1 MDAREERGAAGARA
15 WEPWTRGRRREEPWE
30 LVLGSHG
37 CRRGEE
43 PWTRGRSSCAGA
55 AASSVVGGRCR
66 RGGELRLLR
75 GRLRE
80 LRRGGRAPPWEPP
93 AAGPRPASPCLPRR
107 SVRGRRRG
115 LMSRARSSVRGE
127 RGMGRVMDDMW
138 GPFSIFFSKA
148 IPAQPNNFWLSQS
161 PYLMVAF
168 STATTHNYFSKSQS
182 SIKHTLRNKVVICI
196 G

>member
-1 MDAREERGAAGARA
+1 MDTREELV
-15 WEPWTRGRRREEPWE
+15 RGRRRE
-30 LVLGSHG
+30 
-37 CRRGEE
+37 
-43 PWTRGRSSCAGA
+43 
-55 AASSVVGGRCR
+55 
-66 RGGELRLLR
+66 
-75 GRLRE
+75 
-80 LRRGGRAPPWEPP
+80 LRRGRRAPPWGRAPPPRAPLWGASSAMGAPSRRAQAGEPLP
-93 AAGPRPASPCLPRR
+93 AASIREREKK
-107 SVRGRRRG
+107 G

-182 SIKHTLRNKVVICI
+182 SIKHTLRFHTSNIFFFRFSHLKYRL
-196 G
+196 